1 MGLRYETF
9 AVAALP
15 AGRRTAYRAV
25 HLVGAAG
32 ESSRRLVTVDHLGRG
47 EQRLGE
53 LRCLDR
59 CQFDRLVDVRFEA
72 VDMELDDRIA
82 VEAAVGSCACLLY
95 TSWRLDV
102 PDPLIPTRIR
112 RAAQH
117 LLPSLVSF
125 ATGCDNG
132 QLCVPPGST

>member
-1 MGLRYETF
+1 MAF
-9 AVAALP
+9 ALP
-15 AGRRTAYRAV
+15 NLSPDQPLADYGASMTRRTDTFTRHAHNSRACD
-25 HLVGAAG
+25 VGCPRLHPNGLAG
-32 ESSRRLVTVDHLGRG
+32 LPRPSQVPVVGNVRHRG
-47 EQRLGE
+47 QRI
-53 LRCLDR
+53 
-59 CQFDRLVDVRFEA
+59 V
-72 VDMELDDRIA
+72 
-82 VEAAVGSCACLLY
+82 VG
-95 TSWRLDV
+95 WRLDV